1 MHGKN
6 GYFLKNNFDR
16 KIENT
21 IMYLKLAIPSCI
33 LVENRNQIK
42 LYCETYQIIIDL
54 KIIFENFRILELLE
68 LFRETETIIICW
80 NRIVSNNNSRYVETM
95 RIAFDWWRNVN
106 PNRVYILPLCPYC
119 SIGSPLIVSKSM
131 HIVSL

>member
-54 KIIFENFRILELLE
+54 KIIFENFRILELRE
-68 LFRETETIIICW
+68 LFRETETIII
-80 NRIVSNNNSRYVETM
+80 
-95 RIAFDWWRNVN
+95 F
-106 PNRVYILPLCPYC
+106 
-119 SIGSPLIVSKSM
+119 
-131 HIVSL
+131 